1 MRPISRLDQEPYAA
15 LKHMPPDCALRDLL
29 QAHCALPSLTEL
41 SVRYCPKLNARSAF
55 ELYQLLQYVS
65 ATSVGL
71 AKNDAG
77 DKNSRFATRNLK
89 ILNGID
95 LATLN
100 ANAEQG
106 KPLPPCVVRVE
117 W

>member
-1 MRPISRLDQEPYAA
+1 M
-15 LKHMPPDCALRDLL
+15 
-29 QAHCALPSLTEL
+29 
-41 SVRYCPKLNARSAF
+41 RYCPKLNARSAF

-71 AKNDAG
+71 TGGDGK
-77 DKNSRFATRNLK
+77 DKNARFATRNLK

-117 W
+117 SNARESSDIPHYQIINIISKPLELHFSTAL